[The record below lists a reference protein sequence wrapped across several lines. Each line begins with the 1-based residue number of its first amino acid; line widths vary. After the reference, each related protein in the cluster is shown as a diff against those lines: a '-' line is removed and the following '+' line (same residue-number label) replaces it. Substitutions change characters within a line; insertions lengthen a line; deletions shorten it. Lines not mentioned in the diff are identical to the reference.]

1 MLGPGSA
8 RQVNLPTKASLQ
20 KSTLWTLTMNN
31 LIKLARHIPAPDATL
46 TVAYTP
52 IRLPMDDRQPL
63 ELRLTAPANGD
74 NLPIVLL
81 SHGFGPSKYI
91 PSKDGYAPLAQFWA
105 ERGFAVIQP
114 THASSRVG
122 GLAEDAPGAPFF
134 WQERVQE
141 IKAILDQLLEV
152 ERQAPSVT
160 GRLDHSRIA
169 AAGHSFGGH
178 TVGLLLG
185 ARLSGED
192 FSDPRI
198 TAGILLAAPG
208 RGGSDL
214 TEESAARFP
223 FFDVDFTSLTTSS
236 LVVCGDIDSPHF
248 TSRGPEWH
256 ADAFHDAPGA
266 DALLMMHGVGHGL
279 GGIAGLD
286 AKETETEAP
295 DVLEATKRL
304 TLAWLRTAL
313 KSDVHTWAAACD
325 ALEGA
330 AAPIATFVGKTCK
343 GNYGSRE
350 G

>member
-1 MLGPGSA
+1 
-8 RQVNLPTKASLQ
+8 
-20 KSTLWTLTMNN
+20 MNN
-31 LIKLARHIPAPDATL
+31 LIDLAQHIPTPEATL

-52 IRLPMDDRQPL
+52 IRLPMVGRQPL
-63 ELRLTAPANGD
+63 ELRLTAPATGS

-81 SHGFGPSKYI
+81 SHGFGPSNYI
-91 PSKDGYAPLAQFWA
+91 PSSDGYAPLAQFWA

-122 GLAEDAPGAPFF
+122 GLPSDAPGAPFF
-134 WQERVQE
+134 WRVRVE
-141 IKAILDQLLEV
+141 EMKAILNQLPEV
-152 ERQAPSVT
+152 ERQALSVA
-160 GRLDHSRIA
+160 GRMDHSCIG

-185 ARLSGED
+185 AQLNGED

-198 TAGILLAAPG
+198 SAGILLAAPG
-208 RGGSDL
+208 RGGNDM
-214 TEESAARFP
+214 TEENAARFP
-223 FFDVDFTSLTTSS
+223 FFDVDFSTIMAPSLI
-236 LVVCGDIDSPHF
+236 VCGDQDDPHF
-248 TSRGPEWH
+248 TTRGPEWH

-266 DALLMMHGVGHGL
+266 EALLMMHGVGHGL

-313 KSDVHTWAAACD
+313 DVDPSAWAKASAAIAHASS
-325 ALEGA
+325 ALGHVVRKKAE
-330 AAPIATFVGKTCK
+330 
-343 GNYGSRE
+343 
-350 G
+350 